1 MNVGLNA
8 ETKFDITMDVRQMPT
23 PHRMDPHH
31 GFGIHL
37 TPANFYLQDSTL
49 HTIPMIHG
57 QTALH
62 GVSPIYAD
70 RPALS
75 SPFMHSGGKT
85 SGQTNKQ
92 RLRWTPE
99 LHALFVEAVKK
110 LGGARKATPKGI
122 LQLMGME
129 QLTIFHIK
137 SHLQKYR
144 LTPSMAEPEADRRV
158 ENTESLNIQDTLED
172 LSAGPSLATQPIE
185 TEQPATKEGSGV
197 AAGSKRKKVTQTQ
210 DTIAASLDIEILE
223 HSKGRRQKLE
233 EALVLQMRAQKQ
245 LQDQLESQRK
255 LQQCLDAHARYIS
268 SLVRQEGLDEKYP
281 ELKSNLAESSYL
293 SESHNGG
300 AVESVT
306 RGNNSKGNEE
316 EQQQESISHSVSK
329 ESENHKTSDP
339 T

>member
-1 MNVGLNA
+1 
-8 ETKFDITMDVRQMPT
+8 
-23 PHRMDPHH
+23 
-31 GFGIHL
+31 
-37 TPANFYLQDSTL
+37 
-49 HTIPMIHG
+49 
-57 QTALH
+57 
-62 GVSPIYAD
+62 
-70 RPALS
+70 
-75 SPFMHSGGKT
+75 
-85 SGQTNKQ
+85 
-92 RLRWTPE
+92 
-99 LHALFVEAVKK
+99 
-110 LGGARKATPKGI
+110 
-122 LQLMGME
+122 MGME

-185 TEQPATKEGSGV
+185 TGPSVEEGTGV
-197 AAGSKRKKVTQTQ
+197 AAVSKRRKVTPTQ
-210 DTIAASLDIEILE
+210 DTIAASLDVEILE

-268 SLVRQEGLDEKYP
+268 SLVKQEGLDEKYP

-293 SESHNGG
+293 SESHDGG

-306 RGNNSKGNEE
+306 RENNSKGNEE
-316 EQQQESISHSVSK
+316 GQQQESISHSVSK
-329 ESENHKTSDP
+329 ESQNNKASDP